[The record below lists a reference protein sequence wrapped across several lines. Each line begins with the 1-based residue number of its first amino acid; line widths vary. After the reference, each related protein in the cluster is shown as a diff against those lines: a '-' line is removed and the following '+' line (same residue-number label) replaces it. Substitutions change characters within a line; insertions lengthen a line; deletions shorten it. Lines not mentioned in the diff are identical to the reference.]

1 MTNSMTAFGREEIS
15 DFAGHLAWE
24 VRSVNHRYQEISMR
38 VPEELRSSEP
48 DFRQSIARA
57 IQRGRVDAILHYR
70 GVDSIGDPQL
80 NHGQISRLAD
90 WQEQVHQIMPD
101 AAGLRTADV
110 LRWPGVL
117 GTSSVDVDELS
128 GQASELLN
136 RTIAIL
142 LSDRRREGEKLAH
155 ILRERLLAARNLVQQ
170 TKTNWPLVETDLKN
184 RLLER
189 IADFEKKLDPG
200 RLEQEIVLLLS
211 KADVREEVDRL
222 LLHLEEIERVL
233 MAEGPVG
240 RRLDFLIQEMHREA
254 NTLGAKSAHPKMTA
268 ASVDLKVVIEQM
280 REQVQNVE

>member
-1 MTNSMTAFGREEIS
+1 
-15 DFAGHLAWE
+15 
-24 VRSVNHRYQEISMR
+24 
-38 VPEELRSSEP
+38 
-48 DFRQSIARA
+48 
-57 IQRGRVDAILHYR
+57 
-70 GVDSIGDPQL
+70 
-80 NHGQISRLAD
+80 
-90 WQEQVHQIMPD
+90 
-101 AAGLRTADV
+101 
-110 LRWPGVL
+110 
-117 GTSSVDVDELS
+117 
-128 GQASELLN
+128 
-136 RTIAIL
+136 
-142 LSDRRREGEKLAH
+142 
-155 ILRERLLAARNLVQQ
+155 LVQQ